1 MARFQIQKRPLAE
14 IVKFFT
20 KFLHGKKGLA
30 KIIAVNGAADFWRP
44 FDFEKLMAKTFAN
57 D

>member
-1 MARFQIQKRPLAE
+1 MAHFQIQRRPPAE

-30 KIIAVNGAADFWRP
+30 NIVAVDRAANFWRP

>member
-1 MARFQIQKRPLAE
+1 MAHFQRQSRPWAE

-30 KIIAVNGAADFWRP
+30 NIVAVNRATDSRRP

>member
-1 MARFQIQKRPLAE
+1 MAHFQIPPRPLVE

-30 KIIAVNGAADFWRP
+30 KIIAVSGAADFWRP